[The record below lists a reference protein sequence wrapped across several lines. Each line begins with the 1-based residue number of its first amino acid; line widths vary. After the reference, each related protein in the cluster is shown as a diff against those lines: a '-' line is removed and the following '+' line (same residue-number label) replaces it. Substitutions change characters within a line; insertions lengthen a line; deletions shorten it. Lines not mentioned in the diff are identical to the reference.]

1 MKKRNILLVCIVLTL
16 IIITVG
22 IVYWVMSAIDVSEY
36 QVLDYNIVW
45 EECKKREIDY
55 HILPNIQVYYKIVNV
70 PADEYI
76 ACRYYGKG
84 IGADQVPRV
93 LVHKDVDPSFKLDIS
108 SAGLYF
114 GRFNGA
120 NFSDED
126 WLLYG
131 KRIQESEILK
141 IDEAVARKLADC
153 ITAENREYINT
164 KDYED
169 WWQCME
175 YVYDSNQNVLM
186 IQYSL
191 EKYSELLWMAN
202 IVHYK
207 DDYYIE
213 LKDGSGSYG
222 NVYGR
227 QYMHCPEE
235 LAVFIEQIV
244 STNGSSNPQSLPEQ

>member
-22 IVYWVMSAIDVSEY
+22 IVYWVMSAIDVSDY
-36 QVLDYNIVW
+36 HVLDYNIVW
-45 EECKKREIDY
+45 EECKKTEIDCR
-55 HILPNIQVYYKIVNV
+55 ILPNVQVYYKIKNV

-76 ACRYYGKG
+76 ACKYRYNGV
-84 IGADQVPRV
+84 GADKVPRV

-108 SAGLYF
+108 SAGLFF
-114 GRFNGA
+114 GRLNGA

-131 KRIQESEILK
+131 KRIKESEILK
-141 IDEAVARKLADC
+141 IDEAVAKELADC

-164 KDYED
+164 EDYED
-169 WWQCME
+169 WWQCKD
-175 YVYDSNQNVLM
+175 YVYDSDKNVLM
-186 IQYSL
+186 IQYPL

-202 IVHYK
+202 IVRYK

-213 LKDGSGSYG
+213 LNGGPHEYDQGSQHM
-222 NVYGR
+222 R
-227 QYMHCPEE
+227 CPEE